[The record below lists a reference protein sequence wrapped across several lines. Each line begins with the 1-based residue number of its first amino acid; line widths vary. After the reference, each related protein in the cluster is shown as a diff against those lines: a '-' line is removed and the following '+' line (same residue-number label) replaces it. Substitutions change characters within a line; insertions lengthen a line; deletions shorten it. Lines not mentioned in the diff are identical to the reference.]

1 MTGEMIKSDVTREA
15 YPLHFAIADELGGS
29 VEPFDQYQGPYV
41 VIGGDIR
48 SGSGPYA
55 LAPRGLGIVRLWICC
70 DERSNG
76 ALCFV
81 YNEANDKSSAKF
93 LWDDEGGAVLAAR
106 SVLRGKRRGRRAAS

>member
-55 LAPRGLGIVRLWICC
+55 LAPRGLGIVRRYHFALQFMPIAILGTRQASNIKTFAAEFYRAPYPHVMP
-70 DERSNG
+70 DRS
-76 ALCFV
+76 
-81 YNEANDKSSAKF
+81 
-93 LWDDEGGAVLAAR
+93 R
-106 SVLRGKRRGRRAAS
+106 Q